1 MGSRINFAILLA
13 CALRRFRRDRKGA
26 SAIEF
31 ALVAPMT
38 LIGLIGPMEISF
50 MFYATQYLETA
61 TQDATR
67 MIMTGQVKSSSMSK
81 EAFKAIVCEK
91 TKLMFDCT
99 NLYVDAQAYT
109 DFSKPDF
116 STSPMPIS
124 NKKFVDNTQFIT
136 GKQGDIVVVQ
146 AFYAW
151 PVFLAGFF
159 GYDQSNLQGG
169 KRLLSATAAVRNE
182 PWVN

>member
-1 MGSRINFAILLA
+1 MGSRVNFMIFLT
-13 CALRRFRRDRKGA
+13 CALRRLRRDRSGA

-31 ALVAPMT
+31 AVIVPWM
-38 LIGLIGPMEISF
+38 LIGLIGPIEISF

-67 MIMTGQVKSSSMSK
+67 MIMTGQAKSATMSK

-109 DFSKPDF
+109 DYSTPDF
-116 STSPMPIS
+116 STSPIS

-136 GKQGDIVVVQ
+136 GKQGDIVVVRT
-146 AFYAW
+146 FYAW

-159 GYDQSNLQGG
+159 GYDQSNLEGG
-169 KRLLSATAAVRNE
+169 KRLLSASAAVRNE
-182 PWVN
+182 PW

>member
-1 MGSRINFAILLA
+1 MGSRVNFMIFLA
-13 CALRRFRRDRKGA
+13 CALRRLRRDRSGA

-31 ALVAPMT
+31 ALIVPWM
-38 LIGLIGPMEISF
+38 LIGLIGPIEISF

-67 MIMTGQVKSSSMSK
+67 MIMTGQVKSTTMTK

-91 TKLMFDCT
+91 TKLMFDCA

-109 DFSKPDF
+109 DFSQPDF
-116 STSPMPIS
+116 SASRIS

-146 AFYAW
+146 TFYAW

-159 GYDQSNLQGG
+159 GYDQSNLEGG

-182 PWVN
+182 PW